1 MALSWVTEGGSCNEI
16 FDARADLLFSLY
28 IVIGIV
34 NVIAITLLKKKK
46 KKLSGLT
53 CNQLEGEV

>member
-46 KKLSGLT
+46 KLSGLT